1 MTAGP
6 FPPPWTVKEHTKR
19 FFIKDANSQPLA
31 YVYFEDGPV
40 RQISMKRLNWD
51 GARPIAANLAKLP
64 RTVAAKESGRVMTL
78 RTPADVRGP
87 MPHSPKE
94 TGGFAIGLAAD
105 APATQARRSPSP
117 KSRLFDY

>member
-1 MTAGP
+1 LHQRLQLSAP
-6 FPPPWTVKEHTKR
+6 
-19 FFIKDANSQPLA
+19 A

-51 GARPIAANLAKLP
+51 EARRIAANLAKLP

-94 TGGFAIGLAAD
+94 RGGFAIGLAAN
-105 APATQARRSPSP
+105 APATQPRRSPSP
-117 KSRLFDY
+117 KSRLFDCRSLF